1 MHGGCVR
8 AGEMRAASP
17 WESFGRGNSGREG
30 PFLVWAFGARDG
42 LVESACVLYNGL
54 RIYWPPSM
62 GSFCVPL
69 GSLRSRE
76 VVCYCRLNSKP
87 EVTFNI

>member
-54 RIYWPPSM
+54 RIYWPLYVCRR
-62 GSFCVPL
+62 GLCV
-69 GSLRSRE
+69 RE
-76 VVCYCRLNSKP
+76 KKLFATAV
-87 EVTFNI
+87 